1 MATGGSN
8 TGGSG
13 TGGSGT
19 GGNGNPQSPSLYV
32 VAHPDDELLFMNPDL
47 ETDIQSGRPVTTIYL
62 TSGDGGDPNS
72 AWRARE
78 TSGMAAH
85 AAMAGVA
92 SNWLC
97 GGATYAGKTTTRCS
111 LPGRDGL
118 VIILLR
124 VVDSTIPKD
133 STSTATIP
141 TVDKAATYTRAE
153 LFATLAAIQTQ
164 VAPGKVGTL
173 DGTLAHGSD
182 HQDHVASGVLMFD
195 VARADG
201 VARTLAM
208 YRGYSMFEPMFAD
221 GMLPAAE
228 PENLT
233 AAQYQEKLRIISVY
247 ETPPLDDGF
256 EQWCHRM
263 YAVRMV
269 TGASAPLHTSAG
281 SCLQASGTSDGASV
295 TVATCNGATSQN
307 WTLGTN
313 SHVVGPGGRC
323 LAVATSGAAAAV
335 LRTCNNT
342 AAEQRW
348 TLLSNGQ
355 LRGTALTCL
364 NFSGSAVSAMP
375 CGSDTSQPRYSP
387 PASQRWAR

>member
-1 MATGGSN
+1 MATGGSS

-13 TGGSGT
+13 GGTSQGA
-19 GGNGNPQSPSLYV
+19 SLYV

-47 ETDIQSGRPVTTIYL
+47 ETDIHSGRPVVTIYV
-62 TSGDGGDPNS
+62 TSGDGGNPDS

-85 AAMAGVA
+85 AAMAGLA

-97 GGATYAGKTTTRCS
+97 GGATYAGKTATRCT

-118 VIILLR
+118 VMMMLR
-124 VVDSTIPKD
+124 VIDG
-133 STSTATIP
+133 TIP
-141 TVDKAATYTRAE
+141 TTTTSPTATVRTIDNGATYTRAE
-153 LFATLAAIQTQ
+153 LITTLAAIQTQ
-164 VAPGKVGTL
+164 VAPVRVGTM

-182 HQDHVASGVLMFD
+182 HQDHVAAGVMMFD

-201 VARTLAM
+201 VARALTM
-208 YRGYSMFEPMFAD
+208 YRGYSMFEPPFAS
-221 GMLPAAE
+221 GMQPAPE
-228 PENLT
+228 PANLT
-233 AAQYQEKLRIISVY
+233 AAQYMEKLRIISVY
-247 ETPPLDDGF
+247 EPPPLDDGF
-256 EQWCHRM
+256 DEWCQRM
-263 YAVRMV
+263 YPVRMV

-281 SCLQASGTSDGASV
+281 RCLQASGSADGASV
-295 TVATCNGATSQN
+295 TVATCNGAASQN

-313 SHVVGPGGRC
+313 SHVVGPGSRC
-323 LAVATSGAAAAV
+323 LAAATSGAAV
-335 LRTCNNT
+335 LRNCND
-342 AAEQRW
+342 ASAEQRW

-364 NFSGSAVSAMP
+364 TFSGSAVSAMA
-375 CGSDTSQPRYSP
+375 CASDTSQPRYSP